1 MGICRAIGKEKIS
14 TSVCLVGY
22 AVISQAL
29 FVTFVWVLE
38 LGLNS
43 FFWAYVLMYC

>member
-14 TSVCLVGY
+14 TFVCLVGY